1 MILPAAFLCLAAML
15 PQSAGE
21 VPATFDVLSTSKADQ
36 QKLIVEKHNALRRG
50 VNPPASNMLKMEWS
64 PEVAKNAEIWAN
76 KCTLS
81 HSPAT
86 MRKINVTCGENLF
99 MSPDAFSWPSAIQYW
114 YDEVKDFKYGTGA
127 TRRGAVVGHYTQV
140 VWYKSYQVGCAVAF
154 CPETTYKYFYVCQ
167 YCPAGNRIDLL
178 GTPYKEGN
186 PCGDCPN
193 DCDNGLCTNP
203 CKHVDAYSN
212 CSGLAKSFGCSR
224 SFVKLN
230 CPATCQCKTE
240 IK

>member
-1 MILPAAFLCLAAML
+1 
-15 PQSAGE
+15 
-21 VPATFDVLSTSKADQ
+21 LSTSKADQ

-127 TRRGAVVGHYTQV
+127 TRRGAVVGHYTQLI
-140 VWYKSYQVGCAVAF
+140 WYNSYQIGCAVAY
-154 CPETTYKYFYVCQ
+154 CPNSRYNYFYVCH
-167 YCPAGNRIDLL
+167 YCPPGNNPMQIA
-178 GTPYKEGN
+178 TPYKKGAK
-186 PCGDCPN
+186 CGDCPGH
-193 DCDNGLCTNP
+193 CDRGLCTNP
-203 CKHVDAYSN
+203 CKYQDAFTN
-212 CSGLAKSFGCSR
+212 CGNLRVLFGCN
-224 SFVKLN
+224 FPMVKQK
-230 CPATCQCKTE
+230 CPATCKCTTQ
-240 IK
+240 I